1 MSPYFKSHTMPPYFR
16 LLRKKGRLM
25 IYSHLSMA
33 KTKVCRV
40 FQFSYY
46 RKFFSSPMTILTELK
61 KILACLIL
69 SLNFCLYLNFI

>member
-16 LLRKKGRLM
+16 LLRKKDQLM

-33 KTKVCRV
+33 KPKVCRV

-46 RKFFSSPMTILTELK
+46 RKYFSSPMK
-61 KILACLIL
+61 
-69 SLNFCLYLNFI
+69 Y